1 LFALMTQAQGAQS
14 RETLQGMENAMV
26 KVGVMREPAK

>member
-1 LFALMTQAQGAQS
+1 LFALIGQAQGEKA
-14 RETLQGMENAMV
+14 RETLDGMEKAMV